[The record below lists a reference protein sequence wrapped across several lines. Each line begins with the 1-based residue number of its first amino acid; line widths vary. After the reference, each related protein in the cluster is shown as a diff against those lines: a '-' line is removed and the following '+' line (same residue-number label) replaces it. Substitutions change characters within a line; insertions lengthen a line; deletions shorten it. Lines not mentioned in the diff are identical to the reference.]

1 VSTPAPPRSAFAV
14 PAFRRLLVGETVSNV
29 GDSALF
35 LTLGIWAKDLTGS
48 SSAAGLVFFFLALP
62 VLASP
67 LFGQLADRVRRRP
80 LLLATNALAGVGVL
94 ALLLVDSPDDL
105 WLLYVVAAGYGVVGY
120 VTAPA
125 RSGLLRD
132 LLEDHQLDTANGTL
146 MTLDQGLRIVSPLL
160 GAGLYAA
167 FGGPALAALAS
178 ATFGLAVLALLTV
191 HVQESEPEGRTERE
205 PWRQEVSAGF
215 RHVARTP
222 ALRRITACV
231 AASMLVIGLADT
243 ALFSVVD
250 EGLGRDPAFFGVL
263 MSAQGAG
270 SIAGGVVSVWL
281 LRRIG
286 GQRLVGVALVAFALS
301 GLTMFASQEWVVLAG
316 RVLGGAAIPWAF
328 VPAATV
334 RQRLTPPRLQ
344 GRTSSAVNLAVTLP
358 QTASIAA
365 GAALLTVVDFR
376 WSVLALVV
384 VTAAAALPLLLRRP
398 APERLDEPPAPTTPA
413 TPSGMPSDPAPLSPS

>member
-1 VSTPAPPRSAFAV
+1 MSTAQRSAFAV

-35 LTLGIWAKDLTGS
+35 LTLGVWAKDLTGS

-62 VLASP
+62 VVASP

-80 LLLATNALAGVGVL
+80 LLLATNAMAGVGVL

-105 WLLYVVAAGYGVVGY
+105 WLLYLVAAGYGVVGY

-146 MTLDQGLRIVSPLL
+146 MTLDQGLRVLSPLL
-160 GAGLYAA
+160 GAGLYTAV
-167 FGGPALAALAS
+167 GGQALAALAS

-191 HVQESEPEGRTERE
+191 RVEESEPEPRTAGE
-205 PWRQEVSAGF
+205 PWAQEVSAGF

-222 ALRRITACV
+222 ALRRVAACL

-243 ALFSVVD
+243 ALFSVVE

-281 LRRIG
+281 LRRLG

-301 GLTMFASQEWVVLAG
+301 GLTMFATQEWVVLAG

-328 VPAATV
+328 VPAATL
-334 RQRLTPPRLQ
+334 RQRMTPPRLQ

-365 GAALLTVVDFR
+365 GAALLTVVDFS
-376 WSVLALVV
+376 WSLAAIVV
-384 VTAAAALPLLLRRP
+384 VTTAAAVPLLLRRP
-398 APERLDEPPAPTTPA
+398 APEHLATSTEPADGDAP
-413 TPSGMPSDPAPLSPS
+413 GMPDDPAPLSRS

>member
-1 VSTPAPPRSAFAV
+1 MTTRRSAFAV

-35 LTLGIWAKDLTGS
+35 LTLGVWAKDLTGS

-94 ALLLVDSPDDL
+94 ALLLVDSVDDL
-105 WLLYVVAAGYGVVGY
+105 WLLYAVAAGYGVVGY

-146 MTLDQGLRIVSPLL
+146 MTLDQGLRVVSPLL
-160 GAGLYAA
+160 GAGLYTAV
-167 FGGPALAALAS
+167 GGQALAALAS

-191 HVQESEPEGRTERE
+191 RVQESEPEPRGRE
-205 PWRQEVSAGF
+205 PWAQEVSAGF

-222 ALRRITACV
+222 ALRRITACL

-243 ALFSVVD
+243 ALFSVVE
-250 EGLGRDPAFFGVL
+250 EGLGREPAFFGAL

-281 LRRIG
+281 LRRLG
-286 GQRLVGVALVAFALS
+286 GQRLVGLALVAFALS
-301 GLTMFASQEWVVLAG
+301 GLTMFASQDWVVLAG

-334 RQRLTPPRLQ
+334 RQRMTPPRLQ
-344 GRTSSAVNLAVTLP
+344 GRTSSAVNLAITLP

-365 GAALLTVVDFR
+365 GAALLTVADFR
-376 WSVLALVV
+376 WSLAAIVV
-384 VTAAAALPLLLRRP
+384 VTAGAALPLLVRRP
-398 APERLDEPPAPTTPA
+398 APERLDPDADP
-413 TPSGMPSDPAPLSPS
+413 PSGASADLVPPSRA

>member
-1 VSTPAPPRSAFAV
+1 MTTRRSAFAV

-35 LTLGIWAKDLTGS
+35 LTLGVWAKDLTGS

-94 ALLLVDSPDDL
+94 ALLLVDSADDL
-105 WLLYVVAAGYGVVGY
+105 WLLYAVAAGYGVVGY

-146 MTLDQGLRIVSPLL
+146 MTLDQGLRVVSPLL
-160 GAGLYAA
+160 GAGLYTAV
-167 FGGPALAALAS
+167 GGQALAALAS

-191 HVQESEPEGRTERE
+191 RVQESEPEPHGRE
-205 PWRQEVSAGF
+205 PWAQEVSAGF

-222 ALRRITACV
+222 ALRRITACL

-250 EGLGRDPAFFGVL
+250 EGLGREPAFFGVL

-281 LRRIG
+281 LRRLG
-286 GQRLVGVALVAFALS
+286 GQRLVGLALVAFALS
-301 GLTMFASQEWVVLAG
+301 GLTMFASQDQVVLAG

-334 RQRLTPPRLQ
+334 RQRMTPPRLQ
-344 GRTSSAVNLAVTLP
+344 GRTSSAVNLAITLP

-365 GAALLTVVDFR
+365 GAALLTVADFR
-376 WSVLALVV
+376 WSLAAIAV
-384 VTAAAALPLLLRRP
+384 VTSAAALPLLLRRP
-398 APERLDEPPAPTTPA
+398 APERLAADEDGA
-413 TPSGMPSDPAPLSPS
+413 SGMPADPAPLSRS